1 MMAMPSKRILIAGA
15 AGVALLVWVLFW
27 GVPAWLRPDA
37 APARPADAQA
47 EAEARRINATLFF
60 VSTDAQSLVAVPRE
74 VPYGATPTEQARQIV
89 AAQLGAPPANLH
101 TPIPSGTTLRGVF
114 LSEAGEAFVDL
125 SPEVSA
131 NHSGGSLAELFTIY
145 SIVNALTVSLPSVR
159 TVQILIDGREVE
171 TLAGHVDLRH
181 PLPKN
186 TTWVKQ
192 P

>member
-1 MMAMPSKRILIAGA
+1 MTRPSNRVIIAGV
-15 AGVALLVWVLFW
+15 AGVALLVWALFW
-27 GVPAWLRPDA
+27 GVPAWLRSDPTA
-37 APARPADAQA
+37 APPAKGQA
-47 EAEARRINATLFF
+47 EGEARRINATLFF
-60 VSTDAQSLVAVPRE
+60 ISADAQGLVAVPRE
-74 VPYGATPTEQARQIV
+74 VPYGATPTEQARHIV
-89 AAQLGAPPANLH
+89 AAQLGEPPASLH
-101 TPIPSGTTLRGVF
+101 TPIPKGTTLRGVF
-114 LSEAGEAFVDL
+114 LSDAGEAFVDL

-131 NHSGGSLAELFTIY
+131 NHSGGSLSELFTIY
-145 SIVNALTVSLPSVR
+145 SIVNALTVSLPSVL

>member
-1 MMAMPSKRILIAGA
+1 MIARPSTRVLIAGA
-15 AGVALLVWVLFW
+15 AGLLLLVWALFW
-27 GVPAWLRPDA
+27 GVPAWLRPGA
-37 APARPADAQA
+37 APARPAGEQA
-47 EAEARRINATLFF
+47 AAEARRINATLFF

-74 VPYGATPTEQARQIV
+74 VPYGATASEQAHHIV
-89 AAQLGAPPANLH
+89 AAQLGAPPETLH
-101 TPIPSGTTLRGVF
+101 TPIPKGTTLRGVF
-114 LSEAGEAFVDL
+114 LSDAGEAFVDL

-131 NHSGGSLAELFTIY
+131 NHSGGSLSELFTIY
-145 SIVNALTVSLPSVR
+145 AIVNALTVSLPSVH